1 MAPTAAAG
9 SGGTP
14 QAALSLL
21 LSSNFD
27 SDLAPCVRTL
37 VRILDNVT
45 ARPDNS
51 RVRSIRLGNAAFSSR
66 VGRLRGGTEFLEAC
80 GFERGGDDQ
89 LVLPAG
95 PGLAAALV
103 RPRRLL
109 LQAAVGE
116 LGLEAGD
123 IPPPP
128 AAPPPA
134 LDPASASAS
143 ASAGAAA
150 AAAPPPFDPYSSQ
163 QHGARGGGGG
173 REPSAT
179 ERELAALV
187 SKRERLE
194 ARLQKLG
201 PEGRAIRAY
210 RPGEATV
217 PAPVPVPVPAPTP
230 APGGGDGSLLASR
243 MRRME
248 EERRR
253 REDGPLTTRAMREL
267 ESLKRARVY
276 PHASLRIGFADG
288 ASVTARFLPTETVGT
303 VASVVAERCLRPD
316 LNPPPPALD
325 LYVAP
330 PRRLLDPGATLDGEG
345 LVPAARVHASWG
357 AAPPAWTAG
366 RDGKRQPGWY
376 LREELFASAA
386 AAAAA
391 GAAFPSSELVA
402 EEGRSGGR
410 KGGGAGG
417 RKGGGAGNAAEAR
430 EEAMMRRMMGGKKG
444 GGKKPGGGSG
454 KAGPGGGGGR
464 PKWFKG

>member
-1 MAPTAAAG
+1 
-9 SGGTP
+9 
-14 QAALSLL
+14 
-21 LSSNFD
+21 
-27 SDLAPCVRTL
+27 
-37 VRILDNVT
+37 
-45 ARPDNS
+45 
-51 RVRSIRLGNAAFSSR
+51 
-66 VGRLRGGTEFLEAC
+66 
-80 GFERGGDDQ
+80 
-89 LVLPAG
+89 
-95 PGLAAALV
+95 
-103 RPRRLL
+103 
-109 LQAAVGE
+109 
-116 LGLEAGD
+116 
-123 IPPPP
+123 
-128 AAPPPA
+128 
-134 LDPASASAS
+134 
-143 ASAGAAA
+143 
-150 AAAPPPFDPYSSQ
+150 
-163 QHGARGGGGG
+163 
-173 REPSAT
+173 
-179 ERELAALV
+179 
-187 SKRERLE
+187 
-194 ARLQKLG
+194 
-201 PEGRAIRAY
+201 
-210 RPGEATV
+210 
-217 PAPVPVPVPAPTP
+217 
-230 APGGGDGSLLASR
+230 